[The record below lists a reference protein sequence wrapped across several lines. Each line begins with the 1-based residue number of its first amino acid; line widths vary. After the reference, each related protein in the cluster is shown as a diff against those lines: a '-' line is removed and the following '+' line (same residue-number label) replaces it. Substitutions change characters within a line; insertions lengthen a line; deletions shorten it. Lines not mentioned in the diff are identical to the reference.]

1 MTTRY
6 DYDSLE
12 DPMSDSDGGAKD
24 YLTKQWKSWI

>member
-1 MTTRY
+1 MTTRYDY

-24 YLTKQWKSWI
+24 YLTKQ